1 MGWEW
6 VIILDYRQLIN
17 RLNKAVRDAN
27 TRIRQLQQYNIMSP
41 ALYDHIKSGKPFSTI
56 DIGNREF
63 ITGNEI
69 RNIRNEYYRVS
80 AFLKRTTSTIEGA
93 ENFKNELVSRLG
105 VEIDYDMLWDVMEEA
120 PVTQVLEMHYAN
132 YKGVRVQ
139 RRVAKIIK
147 KAKAKGLQ
155 GNEFIEYI
163 SNELQR
169 QSFRDVKR
177 NRGANVWKEIADENN
192 KHRR

>member
-1 MGWEW
+1 MACKQ
-6 VIILDYRQLIN
+6 VMKVDYRQLIN

-56 DIGNREF
+56 DIGDREF
-63 ITGNEI
+63 ITGSEI

-93 ENFKNELVSRLG
+93 ETFKNELSSRLG

-120 PVTQVLEMHYAN
+120 PVSQVIELYYAN

-177 NRGANVWKEIADENN
+177 NRGANIWKEIVDENT
-192 KHRR
+192 KKRK